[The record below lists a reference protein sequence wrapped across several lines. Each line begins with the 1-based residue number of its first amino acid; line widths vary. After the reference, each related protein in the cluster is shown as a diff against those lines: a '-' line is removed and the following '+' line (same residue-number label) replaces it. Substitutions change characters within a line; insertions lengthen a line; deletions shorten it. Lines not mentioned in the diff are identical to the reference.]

1 MRVAPFRVARVMSTT
16 IPPLKKARTLSPS
29 PSSSPPLQTP
39 QGRDEFDEFDEFDI
53 ADDDLI
59 KAVQHSENADT
70 KQESKPVSKPSP
82 KPDSKPAAKLTSQK
96 TPQKT
101 PKVPPMTIPTLPS
114 GVSYGGLR
122 DDRLALE
129 RASMDPEWFSRLASA
144 MRSDTFT
151 RLKEFLEREEQAGK
165 VIYPPAPLIHSWSR
179 LTPLSKIKVVIVG
192 QDPYH
197 QPGQACGLSFSV
209 PPGKAVPASLQN
221 IYKEL
226 SDEFPGFVPPRHG
239 CLEGWA
245 RQGVLMLN
253 ACLVRFCADR
263 RLVQARLGLTMEK
276 AGSRLRVKS

>member
-16 IPPLKKARTLSPS
+16 VPPLKKARTLSP
-29 PSSSPPLQTP
+29 PPTSSPPLQTP
-39 QGRDEFDEFDEFDI
+39 QDGDEFDEFDI
-53 ADDDLI
+53 TDDDLI
-59 KAVQHSENADT
+59 KAVQQSENADT
-70 KQESKPVSKPSP
+70 KQESKQAPEPAP
-82 KPDSKPAAKLTSQK
+82 KPKPKPAPKLTSK
-96 TPQKT
+96 VTPQKT
-101 PKVPPMTIPTLPS
+101 PKAPPMTIPTLPP

-122 DDRLALE
+122 GDRLALE
-129 RASMDPEWFSRLASA
+129 RASMDPEWFSRLAPA
-144 MRSDTFT
+144 MRTDTFT

-179 LTPLSKIKVVIVG
+179 LTPLGKIKVVIVG

-226 SDEFPGFVPPRHG
+226 AEEFPGFVPPRHG

-253 ACLVRFCADR
+253 ACLVRFLC
-263 RLVQARLGLTMEK
+263 
-276 AGSRLRVKS
+276 